1 MIMDLMQLNLLPYAI
16 AWAVLGVIVMV
27 LALWRRKV
35 GDKEDDT
42 LKLSDGETA
51 DIAKQEQLAK
61 RLAQIEMWGKS
72 LTIVLVVTGVAL
84 GLLYGWQMWEGS
96 STAGLH

>member
-1 MIMDLMQLNLLPYAI
+1 MDLMKMDLLPYVS

-27 LALWRRKV
+27 LALLRRKIA
-35 GDKEDDT
+35 DKEDDS

-51 DIAKQEQLAK
+51 HVVKQEQLARK
-61 RLAQIEMWGKS
+61 LAKIELWGKS
-72 LTIVLVVTGVAL
+72 LTILLIVTGVAL
-84 GLLYGWQMWEGS
+84 GLLYGWQMWEAS

>member
-1 MIMDLMQLNLLPYAI
+1 MDLMQLNLLPYAI

>member
-1 MIMDLMQLNLLPYAI
+1 MDVMQLNLLPYVI
-16 AWAVLGVIVMV
+16 AWAVLGVIVMG

-42 LKLSDGETA
+42 LKLSDGETG

-61 RLAQIEMWGKS
+61 RLAQIEVWGKS

>member
-1 MIMDLMQLNLLPYAI
+1 MDLMKMDLLPYVS

-27 LALWRRKV
+27 LALLRRKIA
-35 GDKEDDT
+35 DKEDDS

-51 DIAKQEQLAK
+51 HVVKQEQLARK
-61 RLAQIEMWGKS
+61 LAKIELWGKS
-72 LTIVLVVTGVAL
+72 ATLVLIVTGVAL
-84 GLLYGWQMWEGS
+84 GLLYGWQMWEAS